1 MPTSRTLQAWCPR
14 CGGRIHEHTADWRC
28 ARCDFKLPAFRDGQR
43 RDIEDIEREV
53 QNILDEIA
61 AAKGAPAEKPQP
73 APADPLDPRQTPENN
88 IGPATDNGALARFE
102 PAYAL
107 LKAIQ
112 ESQDRPYRRLKR
124 FKREFT
130 RTLTALTGISTPS
143 DPLFDTNT
151 YSSLADSAAAV
162 PRNISITAWNE
173 TELKSPPFL
182 FVGDI
187 VDSLQYARYP
197 DLRKRLLAD
206 QKLFR
211 RPGT

>member
-73 APADPLDPRQTPENN
+73 APADPL
-88 IGPATDNGALARFE
+88 
-102 PAYAL
+102 
-107 LKAIQ
+107 
-112 ESQDRPYRRLKR
+112 
-124 FKREFT
+124 
-130 RTLTALTGISTPS
+130 
-143 DPLFDTNT
+143 
-151 YSSLADSAAAV
+151 
-162 PRNISITAWNE
+162 
-173 TELKSPPFL
+173 
-182 FVGDI
+182 
-187 VDSLQYARYP
+187 VDSRHFPRYTSPDIPAATQANDLALQYAHYP